1 MSRCPLCG
9 GPVDP
14 QLLAQTTAL
23 HPPVRRLIQSEHPG
37 WRPQEGI
44 CPTCARDY
52 ARRHARR
59 RSPVSLHTHTFPHT
73 TFPYYHPEEFTVLSQ
88 WERLPHHPGFDGRGI
103 GVAFLDSG
111 YYPHPDFVEGSLDVT
126 AFLDSVGSPVRV
138 RRFLERQPSRVRQYA
153 NLVEDRVHTGL
164 DLPSLWSDAP
174 SSWHG
179 QMTAALAAGNGCL
192 SDGHFR
198 AYAPAASLIWLKIGR
213 PNGSIPE
220 SDILAGLHWLL
231 AEDRLQRLGVRV
243 VNISVGGDHPQSW
256 WENPVCLAVEALTQA
271 GVLVVVAAGNSG
283 REVLVAPAQAPS
295 ALTVGGIDDGNRRWR
310 VDRTAER
317 RRLRLYHH
325 SYGRVWAA
333 SQPMGKPELLAP
345 AIWLPAP
352 VLPVSPVFREMWVL
366 GRAWHA
372 LDEGRVAQAREIL
385 WRHRELLAL
394 TVQVRHAGP
403 KTLRRLLRFRMNR
416 HKWVHPFYQHVDGT
430 SVSAPQVAAVAA
442 QMFQANPGLTPQAV
456 RQLLMESA
464 LPLDHLPR
472 AQTGAGLLQ
481 PARAVALALRHAGG
495 PLSGFPVSGTR
506 LRIQELHELAIP
518 VGRSLV
524 QAVHG
529 PAHRPDARPEA
540 HAWTSVHYLGLWA
553 PEAQAVS
560 LVGSFNGWRPG
571 ALPLHRTERGWW
583 HTAVELPPGEHLY
596 RFWVVDRRG
605 QGRWRLDGENPV
617 REESG
622 YLEPHNVIVAR
633 GEP

>member
-14 QLLAQTTAL
+14 QLLAQTTEL

-37 WRPQEGI
+37 WHPQEGI
-44 CPTCARDY
+44 CPVCARDY

-73 TFPYYHPEEFTVLSQ
+73 TFPYYHPEEFTVLAQ
-88 WERLPHHPGFDGRGI
+88 WERLPHHPGFDGQGI

-111 YYPHPDFVEGSLDVT
+111 YYPHPDFRTGSLDT
-126 AFLDSVGSPVRV
+126 RALLDHIGSPARV
-138 RRFLERQPSRVRQYA
+138 RRFLEGQRTRVRQYV
-153 NLVEDRVHTGL
+153 NLVEGRAHTGL

-179 QMTAALAAGNGCL
+179 QMAAALAAGNGGL

-198 AYAPAASLIWLKIGR
+198 AYAPAAAMVWLKIGR
-213 PNGSIPE
+213 PHGSIPE
-220 SDILAGLHWLL
+220 SDILAGLRWLL
-231 AEDRLQRLGVRV
+231 AEDRLQRLGIRV

-271 GVLVVVAAGNSG
+271 GVLVVAAAGNSG
-283 REVLVAPAQAPS
+283 REELLAPAQAPS
-295 ALTVGGIDDGNRRWR
+295 AITVGGVDDGNRRWR
-310 VDRTAER
+310 VDRGAER

-325 SYGRVWAA
+325 SYGRVWAGPR
-333 SQPMGKPELLAP
+333 PMDKPELLAP
-345 AIWLPAP
+345 ALWLPAP
-352 VLPVSPVFREMWVL
+352 VLPVSPICREMWVL
-366 GRAWHA
+366 GRAWQA
-372 LDEGRVAQAREIL
+372 LDRGREAQARELL
-385 WRHRELLAL
+385 WRHRDRLAL
-394 TVQVRHAGP
+394 TAQVQHAGP

-442 QMFQANPGLTPQAV
+442 QMFQAHPGLTPQRAKA
-456 RQLLMESA
+456 LLLASA
-464 LPLDHLPR
+464 LPLDHLPQ

-481 PARAVALALRHAGG
+481 PARAVALALRDAGG
-495 PLSGFPVSGTR
+495 SLVGFPVSGTR
-506 LRIQELHELAIP
+506 LESAGLRELGIP
-518 VGRSLV
+518 V
-524 QAVHG
+524 QAAQALEAG
-529 PAHRPDARPEA
+529 PGPQAPAMA
-540 HAWTSVHYLGLWA
+540 SVHYLGTWA

-571 ALPLHRTERGWW
+571 VLPLYRTDRGWW
-583 HTAVELPPGEHLY
+583 HTAVAFPPGEHLY
-596 RFWVVDRRG
+596 RFWVVDRSG
-605 QGRWRLDGENPV
+605 NGRWRLDGENPV

-622 YLEPHNVIVAR
+622 YREPHNVIVV
-633 GEP
+633 